1 MVKGSSPARP
11 ELAEILAA
19 AGSAGCSPEELARQ
33 LPDMSRSTL
42 NRRLA
47 QLVKEGVV
55 KPVGAGRATRYV
67 SASPLT
73 RADIDAYFQTHWRQR
88 PVAVF
93 KEELLRAQP
102 GIDPQKALRFENI
115 QAIATPVDKRFLT
128 NFLVDFSWGSS
139 LLEGGTYSELDTEAL
154 IRYGH
159 KNKDKPIA
167 DALLVL
173 NHKTAAQYLWTHREL
188 TRDNVCAMHALVTH
202 DHGVAEAAESEHFL
216 PEHQRGKPREY
227 EEVNLGASAYLPPFR
242 PGTGFASRM
251 LEHIIAQAGQLRPVE
266 AALYLMTRIPYVQ
279 VFANGNKRASRLAAN
294 AALLAGGMLPFSF
307 ADVDKSDYIRGM
319 AAFYELGSTL
329 VIEQTFIQGYARSVV
344 RGSDIPVRMRTHG
357 FDTEA
362 VARELVDY
370 VDWGRKPA
378 DKRAQ
383 MFLRATPRP

>member
-1 MVKGSSPARP
+1 MPQDSSPARSQ
-11 ELAEILAA
+11 LAELLAA
-19 AGSAGCSPEELARQ
+19 AGPAGLSPEELTRH
-33 LPDMSRSTL
+33 LPQISRSTL
-42 NRRLA
+42 NRRLSE
-47 QLVKEGVV
+47 LVKEGVA
-55 KPVGAGRATRYV
+55 KLIGGGRATRYV

-73 RADIDAYFQTHWRQR
+73 RADIDAYFGTAFQQR

-93 KEELLRAQP
+93 KEELLAAQP
-102 GIDPQKALRFENI
+102 NIDPQKALRCEHI
-115 QAIATPVDKRFLT
+115 QAIATPVDRRFLT

-139 LLEGGTYSELDTEAL
+139 LLEGSTYSALDTEAL
-154 IRYGH
+154 IRYGQ
-159 KNKDKPIA
+159 KNKDKPTA
-167 DALLVL
+167 DAVLVL
-173 NHKTAAQYLWTHREL
+173 DHKTAVEYLWSHREL
-188 TRDNVCAMHALVTH
+188 TRENVCAMHALVTD
-202 DHGVAEAAESEHFL
+202 DHGLAEVAESEHFL

-242 PGTGFASRM
+242 PGTGFAARM
-251 LEHIIAQAGQLRPVE
+251 LEQIIAQARELRPVE

-279 VFANGNKRASRLAAN
+279 IFANGNKRASRLAAN

-362 VARELVDY
+362 VARELVDF
-370 VDWGRKPA
+370 VKTGRKPV
-378 DKRAQ
+378 DKRAL
-383 MFLRATPRP
+383 MFLRAG